1 MADFSKQYCDN
12 QDQGLLP
19 GDFDIEEEFKSLKDG
34 FCRPMICE
42 GYGFSAVANKDDK
55 PAVVYTDEDNKIKD
69 IVLLS
74 DLDEYDKKNIL
85 PKLKG

>member
-42 GYGFSAVANKDDK
+42 GYGFSAVANKDD
-55 PAVVYTDEDNKIKD
+55 T
-69 IVLLS
+69 
-74 DLDEYDKKNIL
+74 
-85 PKLKG
+85 